1 MALSEGL
8 RMPAVTCP
16 CSDRGESTPMTT
28 LIPPH
33 FWVALWQIIVVD
45 VLLSGDNAVVI
56 ALACRNL
63 PERYRNRAVIAG
75 TAGAVGV
82 RVAFCFM
89 ISWLMVIPAL
99 KLVGGALLLWIGIK
113 LLRPE
118 AEEGS
123 DEIEGSANLWDAIRT
138 IVAADV
144 VMSLDN
150 VIGIVA
156 AARGHM
162 GLVVLG
168 LMLSIPL
175 IVFGSRLVLRVM
187 NRLPWL
193 VLAGAALIGWLAGE
207 IMVSD
212 PLIEKVWPEHV
223 PHRVAAIAGALI
235 VLVVGLWLKRRAQ
248 SAPRAEAHPSEQ
260 PAHSDHGRPSPHDVG
275 R

>member
-1 MALSEGL
+1 MFE
-8 RMPAVTCP
+8 
-16 CSDRGESTPMTT
+16 
-28 LIPPH
+28 IPPH
-33 FWVALWQIIVVD
+33 FWLALWQIVIVD

-56 ALACRNL
+56 AMACRNL
-63 PERYRNRAVIAG
+63 PERYRNRAVMAG

-82 RVAFCFM
+82 RVAFCFT

-118 AEEGS
+118 QDEGG
-123 DEIEGSANLWDAIRT
+123 EQIEGAGNLWDAVRT

-156 AARGHM
+156 AAKGHM
-162 GLVVLG
+162 LLVILG

-175 IVFGSRLVLRVM
+175 IVFGSKLVLKVL
-187 NRLPWL
+187 NRLPQL

-207 IMVSD
+207 IMASD
-212 PLIEKVWPEHV
+212 PLVEKLLPEHLGQ
-223 PHRVAAIAGALI
+223 RIAAIAGAL
-235 VLVVGLWLKRRAQ
+235 VVVVVGLLLKRRA
-248 SAPRAEAHPSEQ
+248 AAGH
-260 PAHSDHGRPSPHDVG
+260 RPMENLRTGDSKP
-275 R
+275 